1 MITRELPLTSLATW
15 ILSLRM
21 ASGKPLSFKEGLEES
36 SIYLRSEALR
46 NFDLQRSPDGIPWA
60 PLKRPR
66 NRLRDR
72 RARKKHPDKKEKI
85 LVDTSI
91 LLNST
96 QGGAGYTK
104 MLGEMFLTQGTN
116 IEYAGFH
123 QFGTRKMVAR
133 PFVGITSIDAD
144 KITGFIA
151 DAVTNQLLKRF

>member
-21 ASGKPLSFKEGLEES
+21 ASGKELSFEAGLQRS
-36 SIYLRSEALR
+36 SRYLRDEALK
-46 NFDLQRSPDGIPWA
+46 NFDLQRSPDGVPWA

-66 NRLRDR
+66 NRPKDR

-96 QGGAGYTK
+96 QGGAKYAEN
-104 MLGEMFLTQGTN
+104 LGEMFLTQGTN
-116 IEYAGFH
+116 VEYAKYH
-123 QFGTRKMVAR
+123 QFGTRKMVSR
-133 PFVGITSIDAD
+133 PFTGINEENAD
-144 KITGFIA
+144 VICGFLA
-151 DAVTNQLLKRF
+151 DDVTNQLLERF